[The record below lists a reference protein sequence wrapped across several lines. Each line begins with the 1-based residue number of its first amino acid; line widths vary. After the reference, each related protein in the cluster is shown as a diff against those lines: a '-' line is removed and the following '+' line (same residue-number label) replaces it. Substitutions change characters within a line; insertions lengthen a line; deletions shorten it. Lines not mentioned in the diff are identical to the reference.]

1 MKNFDYYSPTYFSF
15 GRGKEKNVGILIKKY
30 GGSKVLLHYGGGSV
44 KKNGIYQKIVEVL
57 NESKIPFVELG
68 GVMPNPR
75 SGLVYEGIELC
86 KKENIDFILA
96 VGGGSVID
104 SSKAIAAGVMYEGD
118 FWNYYKLHIP
128 VEDALPIGVVLTIA
142 AAGSEG
148 SGGSVITNEEN
159 KLKWSAGGDAIRPKF
174 SVLNP
179 EFTFTLGKYQT
190 ACGITD
196 IMVHVFERYFTNTKD
211 VGLTDRLSE
220 AVLKTMIEEAPK
232 VIKNPNDY
240 EASIE

>member
-118 FWNYYKLHIP
+118 FWDYYKLHIP

-148 SGGSVITNEEN
+148 SGGGR
-159 KLKWSAGGDAIRPKF
+159 LLP
-174 SVLNP
+174 
-179 EFTFTLGKYQT
+179 
-190 ACGITD
+190 
-196 IMVHVFERYFTNTKD
+196 TK
-211 VGLTDRLSE
+211 
-220 AVLKTMIEEAPK
+220 KI
-232 VIKNPNDY
+232 N
-240 EASIE
+240 

>member
-1 MKNFDYYSPTYFSF
+1 
-15 GRGKEKNVGILIKKY
+15 
-30 GGSKVLLHYGGGSV
+30 
-44 KKNGIYQKIVEVL
+44 
-57 NESKIPFVELG
+57 
-68 GVMPNPR
+68 
-75 SGLVYEGIELC
+75 
-86 KKENIDFILA
+86 
-96 VGGGSVID
+96 
-104 SSKAIAAGVMYEGD
+104 MYEGD

>member
-118 FWNYYKLHIP
+118 FWDYYKLHIP

-179 EFTFTLGKYQT
+179 EFTFTLGE
-190 ACGITD
+190 ISNS
-196 IMVHVFERYFTNTKD
+196 VRNNRYNGTC
-211 VGLTDRLSE
+211 V
-220 AVLKTMIEEAPK
+220 
-232 VIKNPNDY
+232 
-240 EASIE
+240 